1 MIALFSKDAS
11 EKLKHSTLIVKNNY
25 MIQTYNLGLN
35 NVAHVISFQSKQK
48 NLNQN
53 HKSKKN

>member
-11 EKLKHSTLIVKNNY
+11 EKLEHSTLIVKNNY

-35 NVAHVISFQSKQK
+35 NVAHAINFQSKQK
-48 NLNQN
+48 T
-53 HKSKKN
+53 